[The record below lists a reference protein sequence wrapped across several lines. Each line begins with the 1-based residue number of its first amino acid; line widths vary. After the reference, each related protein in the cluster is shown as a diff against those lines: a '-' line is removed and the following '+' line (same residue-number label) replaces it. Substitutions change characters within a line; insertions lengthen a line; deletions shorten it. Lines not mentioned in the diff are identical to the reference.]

1 MTSMLSVLTAILI
14 LCLSFAAAALAAYT
28 LTGLVRWPSAWQRQ
42 VGLPKFRSSSA
53 GLLESGPE
61 LLSDP
66 GLAPPGRRSRIEA
79 RMGKLLSQGGLSIN
93 PGHLFAAVIWA
104 ATMLGL
110 VSFLALVFS
119 GAGTS
124 LGLFFGLLFL
134 SGIALTVV
142 VLAVAGIARDRRMR
156 LLESQLPDALEVIQS
171 ALKAGQPFL
180 AALTLSSNEV
190 AQPLQN
196 ELRRTAD
203 EIRYGGDVQTAFWR
217 LAERTGLS
225 DFRYLATGVAASLE
239 SGTSL
244 VKLLADAAQII
255 RSREVL
261 RNKVRALSSESEL
274 SARMMMLMPVLFVGG
289 ICLLNPGYYS
299 EYVSDVGFLRIA
311 ALFLGLYVIGAIWL
325 RMIVKNGVRGI

>member
-1 MTSMLSVLTAILI
+1 
-14 LCLSFAAAALAAYT
+14 
-28 LTGLVRWPSAWQRQ
+28 
-42 VGLPKFRSSSA
+42 
-53 GLLESGPE
+53 
-61 LLSDP
+61 
-66 GLAPPGRRSRIEA
+66 
-79 RMGKLLSQGGLSIN
+79 MGKLLSQGGLSIN